1 MAAAGLIAGGAIVFA
16 SLGKTERPAEG
27 GAERGDPAY
36 VRVIDGDTFAYHG
49 ERIRVADIDT
59 PEVHGQCDAEIRL
72 AAQATIRMRAL
83 LFEGPFELHPLA
95 SGRDRDRY
103 GRQLRIVTR
112 NGRSLGDQLVREGL
126 ARTWSG
132 HREPWC

>member
-1 MAAAGLIAGGAIVFA
+1 MAAAGLLAGGVVFFA
-16 SLGKTERPAEG
+16 GSARTERPAET
-27 GAERGDPAY
+27 GAERGDPYY
-36 VRVIDGDTFAYHG
+36 VSVIDGDTFRYNG

-72 AAQATIRMRAL
+72 AAQATNRMRAL
-83 LFEGPFELHPLA
+83 LNEGPFELRPLA

-103 GRQLRIVTR
+103 GRKLRIVTR

>member
-1 MAAAGLIAGGAIVFA
+1 MAAAGLIAGGAIFFA
-16 SLGKTERPAEG
+16 GTSRTESAAASG
-27 GAERGDPAY
+27 TERGDPAY

-59 PEVHGQCDAEIRL
+59 PEVHGMCDAEVRL
-72 AAQATIRMRAL
+72 AAQATSRMRVL
-83 LFEGPFELHPLA
+83 LTEGPFELHPLA

-112 NGRSLGDQLVREGL
+112 NGRSLGNQLVAEGL

-132 HREPWC
+132 RREPWC

>member
-1 MAAAGLIAGGAIVFA
+1 MAAAGLLAGGAVFFA
-16 SLGKTERPAEG
+16 STSRTESAAATGTEM
-27 GAERGDPAY
+27 GDPAF
-36 VRVIDGDTFAYHG
+36 VSVIDGDTFDYRG

-112 NGRSLGDQLVREGL
+112 NGRSLGDELVREGL

>member
-1 MAAAGLIAGGAIVFA
+1 MAAAGLIAGGAIFFSSSREGA
-16 SLGKTERPAEG
+16 RAADAG
-27 GAERGDPAY
+27 GARGDPAY
-36 VRVIDGDTFAYHG
+36 VSVIDGDTFDYRG

-112 NGRSLGDQLVREGL
+112 NGRSLGDQLVSEGL